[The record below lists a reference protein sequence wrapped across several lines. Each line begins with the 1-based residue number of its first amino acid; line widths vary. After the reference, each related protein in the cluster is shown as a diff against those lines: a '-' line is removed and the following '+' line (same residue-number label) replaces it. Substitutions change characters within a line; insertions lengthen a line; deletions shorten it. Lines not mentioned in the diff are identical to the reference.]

1 MERSLEGLPAS
12 SLSWLLSTLLLA
24 GVPSDHRLVEAAAT
38 RLLALQESD
47 GRWSS
52 EDGPQ
57 RDVHTTLEA
66 LRVLDLCQRL

>member
-1 MERSLEGLPAS
+1 MDRQAAIAFVRS
-12 SLSWLLSTLLLA
+12 A
-24 GVPSDHRLVEAAAT
+24 GDLVEQ
-38 RLLALQESD
+38 ALQEPD

-66 LRVLDLCQRL
+66 LRVLDLCHRL